1 MPVAPET
8 MGNVAKH
15 VPWSTRT
22 TGFHP
27 HLEVASSNLG
37 YWFSALAGIGCPL
50 AWGLRKMSASH
61 LSIAKWGEKRAIKMA
76 NLEKILQKSV
86 TA

>member
-1 MPVAPET
+1 
-8 MGNVAKH
+8 
-15 VPWSTRT
+15 
-22 TGFHP
+22 
-27 HLEVASSNLG
+27 LG